1 MATDQQMANRRQKNK
16 EGVTRLFTIAGIVI
30 SGEFMPLG
38 DQYH

>member
-1 MATDQQMANRRQKNK
+1 
-16 EGVTRLFTIAGIVI
+16 VTRLFTIAGIVI